1 MMAGKGCADATQ
13 YRRGAH
19 NSAFQGMHDVAWL
32 YMWVGVL
39 TLMRTPLRMRMPFCL
54 SFFLGVSLDATT
66 FCCFFWTL
74 SCFLTTSSFSPTVQ
88 AWVTRHSAKHNMS
101 MQNTSRMRT

>member
-1 MMAGKGCADATQ
+1 MIARKDVLMLNSIVEEPITQPFKGCMTV
-13 YRRGAH
+13 H
-19 NSAFQGMHDVAWL
+19 
-32 YMWVGVL
+32 

-74 SCFLTTSSFSPTVQ
+74 SCFLTTSSFSPTIQ
-88 AWVTRHSAKHNMS
+88 ALSLTTLNKA
-101 MQNTSRMRT
+101 QY